1 MLMIATLLALREVL
15 TKINLIDI
23 LEKKTLL
30 SKNIIENIIKLLD
43 EGCTIPFIA
52 RYRKEFTNSAT
63 DEQLRD
69 FEEIFEYSKKLLNK
83 KEDIKNLLKERN
95 FLNENIEKSLDEATS
110 LQALEDIYSPFKD
123 KKSSRTSNA
132 IENGLEPLANII
144 QSMRYSKLE
153 CEQKAKQFLNK
164 NIKTTQDAISGAK
177 DIIAQRYAD
186 DFRSKDIV
194 RNLINNWGILEVTAA
209 KEFDKSGL
217 YASFANT
224 SEKIKYIKPHRV
236 LAILRAVNE
245 KQLNIK
251 VEIDENYILENIK
264 KYKIKPDAQDS
275 KELVFEGFKDGLK
288 RLLLPTL
295 KREAIT
301 NLKEKA
307 SKEAIELFGKNLK
320 ELLLTAP
327 LLNQVILG
335 VDPGYKSGCKLAVI
349 NEDGQFLDSSVIY
362 PTKPKEDL
370 INSSKI
376 VLDLINRYKI
386 TSIAIG
392 NGTASKE
399 TATFIDNLIKENRLD
414 VNYAVVSEIGASV
427 YSASKIASLE
437 YPNLDV
443 TIKGAISI
451 AQRLR
456 DPMAALVKID
466 PKSLGI
472 GQYQHDVNQK
482 ELEKKLENITIDLV
496 NKVGVDLNSASYK
509 LLSFV
514 SGISE
519 KLALNIIEHR
529 EKIKKFSS
537 KKELLN
543 VKGIGAKVYEQCV
556 GFLRIKDGL
565 SILDNTSIHPED
577 YEIAL
582 KLQKNYDINDIKEF
596 EDIAKS
602 LNISTIKLKDIV
614 KELLNPGLDVR
625 FEFNSVKF
633 SNDILDINDLKE
645 GFILSGVVRNI
656 TDFGAFVDIGIKNDA
671 LLHISQISQK
681 RVSHPSDVLS
691 INQNLE
697 NLKVIAVDLEKQR
710 VSLSLKW
717 IDFC

>member
-1 MLMIATLLALREVL
+1 MIATLLALREVL

-209 KEFDKSGL
+209 KEFDKNGL

-264 KYKIKPDAQDS
+264 KYKIKQDAQDS

-596 EDIAKS
+596 DDIAKS
-602 LNISTIKLKDIV
+602 LNISTIKLKDII

-625 FEFNSVKF
+625 FEFSSVKF

-671 LLHISQISQK
+671 LLHISQISEK

-710 VSLSLKW
+710 VSLSLK
-717 IDFC
+717 

>member
-1 MLMIATLLALREVL
+1 MIATLLALREVL

-217 YASFANT
+217 YVSFKN
-224 SEKIKYIKPHRV
+224 SVEKIKYIKPHRV

-275 KELVFEGFKDGLK
+275 KELVFDAYKDGLK

-327 LLNQVILG
+327 ILNQIILG

-362 PTKPKEDL
+362 PTKPKEDF
-370 INSSKI
+370 ISSSKI

-399 TATFIDNLIKENRLD
+399 TATFIDKLIKENRLD

-443 TIKGAISI
+443 TTRGAISI

-582 KLQKNYDINDIKEF
+582 KLQKNYDINNIKEF

-671 LLHISQISQK
+671 LLHISQISEK

-697 NLKVIAVDLEKQR
+697 NLKVIAVDLEKKR
-710 VSLSLKW
+710 VSLSLK
-717 IDFC
+717 